1 LKPAMAII
9 KRVVVLALPVSM
21 SSLMLPI
28 VSNLDLLIVPA
39 RLEVAGY
46 TVSQATTLFGYLTG
60 MAVPLVNLSTIL
72 TAALAISL
80 VPAISESRV
89 LQDFVGIKEK
99 VKTAFRVAA
108 MITIP
113 CSVGLFVLGEKVA
126 GIIYN
131 APGAAPAIE
140 IMSVAIFLLGLHQVS
155 TGILQGLEHTTIP
168 VVNMIIAAGCKVI
181 LNWTLTAQ
189 PSLGIMGSSWATV
202 ADIGV
207 AAILNLFFIYKY
219 TQFSLPLK
227 ELLKTVVAAGIMG
240 VAVVGFLR
248 VTTSW
253 GAWNIL
259 GSMILAVP
267 VYAGV
272 LMALGG
278 VTRQDLEELPLV
290 GRKLLNAG
298 KKLGMFKDRA

>member
-1 LKPAMAII
+1 
-9 KRVVVLALPVSM
+9 
-21 SSLMLPI
+21 
-28 VSNLDLLIVPA
+28 
-39 RLEVAGY
+39 
-46 TVSQATTLFGYLTG
+46 
-60 MAVPLVNLSTIL
+60 L

-99 VKTAFRVAA
+99 IKTAFRVAA

-155 TGILQGLEHTTIP
+155 TGILQGLEHTTVP
-168 VVNMIIAAGCKVI
+168 VVNMIIAAVCKVV

-219 TQFSLPLK
+219 TEFSLPLK
-227 ELLKTVVAAGIMG
+227 ELLKTITAAAVMG
-240 VAVVGFLR
+240 FAVKTFLQA
-248 VTTSW
+248 TASW

-272 LMALGG
+272 LMGLGG
-278 VTRQDLEELPLV
+278 VTKEDLEELPLV
-290 GRKLLNAG
+290 GRKLLAAG
-298 KKLGMFKDRA
+298 KKIGIFKDRT